1 MDRLRELN
9 VELIQVDFTARD
21 RVTAREVERTERDN
35 LPVNLIYPPNYPEE
49 PAIMLSELVA
59 PADVQRVLDRM
70 EKIQKSLPPTE
81 TQP

>member
-1 MDRLRELN
+1 MDRLKELN

-21 RVTAREVERTERDN
+21 KITAREVERTERDN

-49 PAIMLSELVA
+49 PAIMLDELVA

-70 EKIQKSLPPTE
+70 QKIQEMMPAE

>member
-1 MDRLRELN
+1 MVDRLKELN

-21 RVTAREVERTERDN
+21 KITAREVERTERDN

-49 PAIMLSELVA
+49 PAIMLDELVA

-70 EKIQKSLPPTE
+70 QKIQEMMPAE